1 LNAKFGFNE
10 FPPHIGSAKI
20 AATRKTAPIA
30 GAEHAFKHRRNKIDT
45 LAKIQAL
52 MQKELGLDE
61 LQVAPEQPLAE
72 LGIDSLSMIEFM
84 FTLEEE
90 FNCELPQEDEHLQT
104 VADIVRIVD
113 EAVAKSKK

>member
-1 LNAKFGFNE
+1 LGYW
-10 FPPHIGSAKI
+10 
-20 AATRKTAPIA
+20 
-30 GAEHAFKHRRNKIDT
+30 RNKIDT

-52 MQKELGLDE
+52 MQKELGVDE

-90 FNCELPQEDEHLQT
+90 FDCELPQEDDHLHT

-113 EAVAKSKK
+113 EALAKKK